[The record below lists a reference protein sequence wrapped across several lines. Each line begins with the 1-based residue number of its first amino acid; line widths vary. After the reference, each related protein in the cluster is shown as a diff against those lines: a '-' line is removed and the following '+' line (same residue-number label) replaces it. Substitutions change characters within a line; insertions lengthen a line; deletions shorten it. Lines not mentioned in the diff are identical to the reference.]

1 MSQEEF
7 GTLAF
12 EVMRRVFEIRQ
23 EFGRFFEEKI
33 YKREL
38 ARRLP
43 GVALEVPVDVIFQSF
58 SKRYFLDA
66 VYQESALF
74 EFKMAEA
81 IVARHRAQTLHYLF
95 VGGLGHAKLVNL
107 RPEVVEH
114 EFVNTTLRP
123 EDRLRFSIQIDRWN
137 AAVPGAQRV
146 EEVLVALLRDFGVGL
161 ELSLYEEA
169 ITHFLG
175 GEADVLQEVE
185 IVSAGTSLGHQR
197 LRLCAPS
204 VAFKLTALPDHLEV
218 FEDQAR
224 RLLQHTRLDAL
235 LWINLTLERVTFTTI
250 Q

>member
-1 MSQEEF
+1 M
-7 GTLAF
+7 
-12 EVMRRVFEIRQ
+12 
-23 EFGRFFEEKI
+23 
-33 YKREL
+33 
-38 ARRLP
+38 
-43 GVALEVPVDVIFQSF
+43 
-58 SKRYFLDA
+58 
-66 VYQESALF
+66 
-74 EFKMAEA
+74 
-81 IVARHRAQTLHYLF
+81 
-95 VGGLGHAKLVNL
+95 
-107 RPEVVEH
+107 EH